1 MTATPSA
8 ARPRTALDELADG
21 YLAELAALDP
31 EAATAMGITTYDT
44 RLTDHSPAGVDARAD
59 LARRTLGALAGCT
72 PVDST
77 DEVTAEV
84 LREELETSL
93 DLVVSGEVHR
103 RLNVL
108 HSPLQ
113 SIRDVFDLMP
123 VATEEHWRVVAAR
136 MAEVPAAVAGY
147 VDALRQ
153 GVADEQVAARRQVLA
168 CDVQCQANVGPEGF
182 FLRTAAAATAGGAPL
197 PAALTAELTAAAEA
211 ASTAYAALGRVLREE
226 LLPVA
231 PAEDPVGRERYA
243 LWSRH
248 FLGAEIDLEE
258 TYAWGL
264 AEVRAL
270 REEGTAVA
278 ASLGAESLDAAVGL
292 LEADPAR
299 RIGSARE
306 FRDWMQATSD
316 AAVRALAGTHF
327 DIPAEIRRVD
337 CRIAPTSTGVVYYTP
352 PSEDLSRPGTMWWS
366 VPKEL
371 HSFTT
376 WQQKTTVFHEGVPG
390 HHLQLAQTVLRHDQ
404 LNRYRRIGVWSSG
417 HGEGW
422 ALYAER
428 LMAELGHVDE
438 PGDRMGLIAS
448 QLLRAVRVVL
458 DIGVHCGLEAPAE
471 VGGGGWDYDK
481 AWTYLTANVPEPEP
495 TLRFELDR
503 YLGCPGQA
511 PSYKVGERV
520 WLSLRA
526 EAEEREGTGFDLV
539 AWHRRALDLGS
550 VGLDTLRRALTP

>member
-1 MTATPSA
+1 MTETPPA

-31 EAATAMGITTYDT
+31 ESATAMGITAHDS
-44 RLTDHSPAGVDARAD
+44 RLTDHSPAGVHARAD
-59 LARRTLGALAGCT
+59 LARRTLDALERCAT
-72 PVDST
+72 VDGT
-77 DEVTAEV
+77 DVVTAEV
-84 LREELETSL
+84 LREQLGIELEL
-93 DLVVSGEVHR
+93 AVSGEVHR

-123 VATEEHWRVVAAR
+123 TATEDDWRTVAAR
-136 MAEVPAAVAGY
+136 MAAVPAAVAGY
-147 VDALRQ
+147 VAALRQ
-153 GVADEQVAARRQVLA
+153 GVADGQVAARRQVLA
-168 CDVQCQANVGPEGF
+168 CGVQCEANVGPDGF
-182 FLRTAAAATAGGAPL
+182 FLRTAAAVTADGAPL
-197 PAALTAELTAAAEA
+197 PADLSVELTGAAEA
-211 ASTAYAALGRVLREE
+211 ASAAYAGLGRVLQDE

-231 PAEDPVGRERYA
+231 AVEDPVGRERYA
-243 LWSRH
+243 LWSRY
-248 FLGAEIDLEE
+248 FLGSEVDLEE

-264 AEVRAL
+264 AEVRSL

-278 ASLGAESLDAAVGL
+278 AALGADSLDAAVEL

-299 RIGSARE
+299 RIGSAHE

-316 AAVRALAGTHF
+316 AAVQALAGTHF
-327 DIPAEIRRVD
+327 DIPAGIRRVD

-352 PSEDLSRPGTMWWS
+352 PSEDLARPGTMWWS
-366 VPKEL
+366 VPEDL

-390 HHLQLAQTVLRHDQ
+390 HHLQLAQTVLRHDR
-404 LNRYRRIGVWSSG
+404 LNRYRRIGVWNSG

-458 DIGVHCGLEAPAE
+458 DIGVHCGFEAPTE
-471 VGGGGWDYDK
+471 VGGGDWNYDK
-481 AWTYLTANVPEPEP
+481 AWAYLTANVPEPEP

-520 WLSLRA
+520 WLALRE
-526 EAEEREGTGFDLV
+526 EAVAREGDDFDLV